1 MRRGR
6 GVLGRRRGRQDQGS
20 VPEEVVQVLGQLGP
34 MSVRAAGGPSLIRLG
49 ALKKGER
56 ATIEGFEAGHSL
68 VSRLAALGFT
78 PGAEVE
84 MIQNF
89 GQGPVIVGVRDTRIA
104 LGRGEAAKVLVR
116 DARPPVIG

>member
-1 MRRGR
+1 MRVSPIEGDR
-6 GVLGRRRGRQDQGS
+6 L
-20 VPEEVVQVLGQLGP
+20 
-34 MSVRAAGGPSLIRLG
+34 MRLG
-49 ALKKGER
+49 FLQKGER

-89 GQGPVIVGVRDTRIA
+89 GQGPVIVSVRDTRIA
-104 LGRGEAAKVLVR
+104 LGRGEASKVLVTK
-116 DARPPVIG
+116 AAGPKSQLSVIGLEP

>member
-1 MRRGR
+1 MRRAR
-6 GVLGRRRGRQDQGS
+6 GVLGRRRSRQDRESG
-20 VPEEVVQVLGQLGP
+20 PEDVLEVLGQLGP
-34 MSVRAAGGPSLIRLG
+34 MGVREAEDASLIRLG
-49 ALKKGER
+49 VLKKGER

-89 GQGPVIVGVRDTRIA
+89 GHGPVIVSVRDTRIA

-116 DARPPVIG
+116 DARGPH